1 MQHRVP
7 QPQAG
12 RRLVLLTRAG
22 CQLCEQA
29 RLTVAQVA
37 AERAVDWAE
46 VDVQE
51 AGEDEL
57 LDTYGDRLP
66 VLLLDGVEHG
76 YWRIEPA
83 RLRAALDG
91 QRIW

>member
-1 MQHRVP
+1 
-7 QPQAG
+7 
-12 RRLVLLTRAG
+12 LVLLTRPG

-29 RLTVAQVA
+29 RRTVAQVA